1 MTSLDG
7 MLPANQDMLIDSD
20 FHICYTFVDF
30 FLSNCS
36 VDFEKYLLRP
46 FFYCNCGFIIFY
58 FLWLFSFSNDVF

>member
-20 FHICYTFVDF
+20 FHTCYTFVDF

-36 VDFEKYLLRP
+36 VDFEK
-46 FFYCNCGFIIFY
+46 
-58 FLWLFSFSNDVF
+58 